1 VRVLA
6 APPPPVP
13 HLAHVVV
20 DNGSTPYLGDGKWL
34 TTVSPNGD
42 GFRDRAYVHFTLSAP
57 ARVSLDVVET
67 ATEKGDPEQ
76 PSLRVIKRFPP
87 RTFPEGFRTIVWR
100 PGPTTAPRTYQLRLH
115 VFRGTVPER
124 SPVVRVQGIDAGFFK
139 PSYAP
144 GDDAVLKV
152 ATDAKVLT
160 FQVFAYSGG
169 RFPTIRD
176 LRTKGQ
182 AMTAPARV
190 DWSSHRDAP
199 ASISVVRPG
208 DWPSGLYFLRIS
220 ARDGRLGYAPF
231 IVRPRALGAH
241 RVAIVLGTQTWQAYN
256 FADANSDGWGDSW
269 YVSGRTHAVDLTR
282 GFLDFGI
289 PFRFDDWDL
298 TFLTW
303 LQQSGKQVDFLSDH
317 DLDGITGDQLAADYD
332 LVVFPGHEEYVTENE
347 LDAVTRFRNLGGN
360 LAFLAANN
368 MFWHVRINGS
378 LMSKVGKWRD
388 EGRPEEAL
396 VGAQY
401 VGSNHGTV
409 QQPYV
414 VTGATLA
421 PWLFANTGLQDGST
435 FGRYGIEID
444 AVGPGSP
451 KQTIVLAKIPNL
463 LGPGKTADMT
473 YYETPAGAK
482 VFDAGAIN
490 FAASATTPPVSQ
502 LLENLWA
509 HLSTP

>member
-1 VRVLA
+1 
-6 APPPPVP
+6 
-13 HLAHVVV
+13 
-20 DNGSTPYLGDGKWL
+20 
-34 TTVSPNGD
+34 
-42 GFRDRAYVHFTLSAP
+42 
-57 ARVSLDVVET
+57 
-67 ATEKGDPEQ
+67 
-76 PSLRVIKRFPP
+76 
-87 RTFPEGFRTIVWR
+87 
-100 PGPTTAPRTYQLRLH
+100 
-115 VFRGTVPER
+115 
-124 SPVVRVQGIDAGFFK
+124 
-139 PSYAP
+139 
-144 GDDAVLKV
+144 
-152 ATDAKVLT
+152 
-160 FQVFAYSGG
+160 
-169 RFPTIRD
+169 
-176 LRTKGQ
+176 
-182 AMTAPARV
+182 
-190 DWSSHRDAP
+190 
-199 ASISVVRPG
+199 
-208 DWPSGLYFLRIS
+208 
-220 ARDGRLGYAPF
+220 
-231 IVRPRALGAH
+231 
-241 RVAIVLGTQTWQAYN
+241 
-256 FADANSDGWGDSW
+256 
-269 YVSGRTHAVDLTR
+269 
-282 GFLDFGI
+282 
-289 PFRFDDWDL
+289 
-298 TFLTW
+298 
-303 LQQSGKQVDFLSDH
+303 
-317 DLDGITGDQLAADYD
+317 
-332 LVVFPGHEEYVTENE
+332 VTENE